1 LLVASQTDY
10 QVDLIGPTAKDHRWQ
25 AREQTGYALSDFSID
40 WEQEQAR
47 CPQGQTS
54 SSWTPAKARDQDV
67 IKIKFAY
74 TTCGP
79 CPLRSRCTQAGRRT
93 LTVRRREAYEALE
106 VARQREQTQEF
117 AREYDQRAGI
127 EGTHAEAGS
136 PDGGAPFALYWRTS
150 HSSSPCGDRDRHQFV
165 SITRLVDRR
174 FSTSNSSFPICSL
187 YERGCLMVTV
197 DFATNIF

>member
-1 LLVASQTDY
+1 MAS
-10 QVDLIGPTAKDHRWQ
+10 
-25 AREQTGYALSDFSID
+25 TGANWLCASRDFSID

-47 CPQGQTS
+47 CPQGGTS

-79 CPLRSRCTQAGRRT
+79 CQVRSQWTQSKRRT

-106 VARQREQTQEF
+106 AARQREQTEEF
-117 AREYDQRAGI
+117 AQVYAQRAGI

-136 PDGGAPFALYWRTS
+136 PHGVAPFALYWRTAN
-150 HSSSPCGDRDRHQFV
+150 SSSARGHCHRHQCM
-165 SITRLVDRR
+165 SIIRVVDRR
-174 FSTSNSSFPICSL
+174 FSTSHASFAFCSL

-197 DFATNIF
+197 DFATNINVRMSHFSLAKYT